1 MPIKTL
7 NRLIDRCLQNH
18 PRDDAFAYRKRGYY
32 NNVSTE
38 EFARRVKFL
47 GLGLVDLG
55 VESGDRIAILS
66 ENRLEWAIADLST
79 LSIGAVNIPVYSS
92 LPSQQILHILQ
103 DSWANIIIVSDSRQL
118 DKILALRDYLPE
130 ELLLV
135 TMDGLFSK
143 LSEKVQSRD
152 LATII
157 YTSGTTGP
165 PKGVML
171 THGNIVSNILAIT
184 EIIPVDR
191 NDSVLSF
198 LPLSHILERTAG
210 FYSIMFIGGRIAY
223 AASIDT
229 LGEDVKATSP
239 TLVIAVPRF
248 LEKIY
253 ERIHEKVSEGS
264 RFKKKLFD
272 WSVSIGREAIGRNP
286 GGPSGG
292 QSRSWRYRIANQLVF
307 SKLKEELGGRIRFII
322 SGGAPLPVEIAQ
334 FYHAIGIPVYEGY
347 GLTETSPV
355 ISCNTPL
362 KLKIGSVGPP
372 VPGVD
377 VKIAGDG
384 EILVRGPNVMT
395 GYFGM
400 EKKTEEVIRDGWF
413 HTGDIG
419 RIDEKG
425 FLHITDR
432 KKDIIITS
440 GGKNIAPQPIE
451 MLLKRSRFINEIVL
465 TGNKRKHIT
474 ALIVPDFDQLKKIAL
489 NDTND
494 FNDQGAL
501 NNNQTIRDIFE
512 KEIRK
517 QTGSLCSYEQVK
529 KFRLLSRKFRISGGE
544 LTPTMKVRRSLVE
557 ELYKDLIDEMYS

>member
-1 MPIKTL
+1 
-7 NRLIDRCLQNH
+7 
-18 PRDDAFAYRKRGYY
+18 
-32 NNVSTE
+32 
-38 EFARRVKFL
+38 
-47 GLGLVDLG
+47 
-55 VESGDRIAILS
+55 
-66 ENRLEWAIADLST
+66 
-79 LSIGAVNIPVYSS
+79 
-92 LPSQQILHILQ
+92 
-103 DSWANIIIVSDSRQL
+103 
-118 DKILALRDYLPE
+118 
-130 ELLLV
+130 
-135 TMDGLFSK
+135 
-143 LSEKVQSRD
+143 
-152 LATII
+152 
-157 YTSGTTGP
+157 
-165 PKGVML
+165 ML
-171 THGNIVSNILAIT
+171 THGNIVSNILAVT
-184 EIIPVDR
+184 EIIPVDK

-210 FYSIMFIGGRIAY
+210 FYSIMFIGGRITY

-229 LGEDVKATSP
+229 VGEDIKAISP
-239 TLVIAVPRF
+239 TLVVAVPRF

-253 ERIHEKVSEGS
+253 ERIHEKLSEAS
-264 RFKKKLFD
+264 YFKKKLFD
-272 WSVSIGREAIGRNP
+272 WSVSIGREEIGRNP

-292 QSRSWRYRIANQLVF
+292 HSRSWRYRIANQLVF
-307 SKLKEELGGRIRFII
+307 SKLKEELGGRIRFIM

-334 FYHAIGIPVYEGY
+334 FYHATGIPVYEGY

-400 EKKTEEVIRDGWF
+400 EKKTDEVIRDGWF

-440 GGKNIAPQPIE
+440 GGKNVAPQQIE
-451 MLLKRSRFINEIVL
+451 ILLKRSRFIDEIVL

-474 ALIVPDFDQLKKIAL
+474 ALIVPDFDRLKKIAL
-489 NDTND
+489 KDTND
-494 FNDQGAL
+494 FNDQDAL

-512 KEIRK
+512 KEIRER
-517 QTGSLCSYEQVK
+517 TDTLCSYEQIK

-557 ELYKDLIDEMYS
+557 ELYKDLIDEMYQ